1 MRRNRKQPQSS
12 PILRLLKW
20 WTHELADMV
29 PNSLRPRI
37 RPPSKLL
44 WTQVEFGQPNG
55 QLNFWRWTR
64 SGKQSVGKLPLDAMH
79 AIEHKVAFDAL
90 RARAGRP
97 ALGVALS
104 ATQVLR
110 KPLELPLAAAQNLRQ
125 VLAFE
130 LGRQTPFTHDQ
141 AYFDARVL
149 SEDRAQQKLQVE
161 LVVAP
166 KQQLED
172 LNACFKAWGVSP
184 QYIAVESDLAGHG
197 DCVNLLPPEQ
207 RPKPGKVRYW
217 IYAAMASITLLLL
230 AEVLLQPLW
239 QKREVAIALMAPLAQ
254 AQQRAHAVESLK
266 QELARVQAEYN
277 YPSETKMSRPPVVA
291 MLEEI
296 TRLLPDN
303 TWLQQFDIKG
313 QEISVQGVT
322 NSSSRLINLFEK
334 SRLFEDAQ
342 FKSPLVKAPGGEER
356 FQLAAVIKPIVVADV
371 LAAQRASAN
380 AKSGNTGKG
389 KITGKG
395 IKTTR
400 SAQ

>member
-1 MRRNRKQPQSS
+1 MRRNRKQTQSS

-20 WTHELADMV
+20 WTRELADMV
-29 PNSLRPRI
+29 PDSLRPRI

-44 WTQVEFGQPNG
+44 WAQVEFGQLNG

-64 SGKQSVGKLPLDAMH
+64 GGKQSVGQLPLDAAH

-104 ATQVLR
+104 AAQVLR

-141 AYFDARVL
+141 AYFDARVI
-149 SEDRAQQKLQVE
+149 SEDRARQTLQVE

-184 QYIAVESDLAGHG
+184 QFIAVESELAGNG

-207 RPKPGKVRYW
+207 RPKPGNARYW
-217 IYAAMASITLLLL
+217 GYAAMASITLMLL
-230 AEVLLQPLW
+230 AAVLLHPLW

-254 AQQRAHAVESLK
+254 AQQRAHGVESLK
-266 QELARVQAEYN
+266 QEQARVLAEYN
-277 YPSETKMSRPPVVA
+277 YPSEAKLGRPPVVA
-291 MLEEI
+291 MLEDI
-296 TRLLPDN
+296 SQLLPDN
-303 TWLQQFDIKG
+303 TWLQQLDIKA
-313 QEISVQGVT
+313 QEISLQGVT
-322 NSSSRLINLFEK
+322 NGSSRLINLFEK

-356 FQLAAVIKPIVVADV
+356 FQLAAAIKPIVVADV
-371 LAAQRASAN
+371 LAAQRELASA
-380 AKSGNTGKG
+380 KVGKG
-389 KITGKG
+389 KATSKATEGAK
-395 IKTTR
+395 
-400 SAQ
+400 